1 MRACCFKNSPSITPT
16 PGRNKTL
23 KNNRAIQAE
32 PRVEGNTKPDVSKHQ
47 SPDVEYGRSRGLRA
61 VKPTPLNGSA
71 QATLPGTPNRID
83 VQAEIDRVR
92 KGAAP

>member
-1 MRACCFKNSPSITPT
+1 MFQSINP
-16 PGRNKTL
+16 
-23 KNNRAIQAE
+23 QM
-32 PRVEGNTKPDVSKHQ
+32 S
-47 SPDVEYGRSRGLRA
+47 SGRSRGLRA